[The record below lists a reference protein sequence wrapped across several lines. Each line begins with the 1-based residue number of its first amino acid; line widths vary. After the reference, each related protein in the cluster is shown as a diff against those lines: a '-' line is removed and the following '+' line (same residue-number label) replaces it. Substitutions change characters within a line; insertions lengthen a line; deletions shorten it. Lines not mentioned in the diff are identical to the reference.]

1 MSIRPIFLAATVA
14 VSLWAAADPAVQE
27 AKKLVTAKKYDEA
40 IATLEKAQ
48 KAHPKAVDV
57 QKELAETHLAQAD
70 SFMYNDALPPRM
82 RYPQALRAYRKVLQ
96 YDKTNKKAQEGIA
109 SIEGIYK
116 SMGRP
121 IPQ

>member
-1 MSIRPIFLAATVA
+1 MSIRPILLAATIA

-48 KAHPKAVDV
+48 KAHPKALDV
-57 QKELAETHLAQAD
+57 QKGLAETHLAQAD
-70 SFMYNDALPPRM
+70 SFMYNNALPPRM
-82 RYPQALRAYRKVLQ
+82 KYPQALRAYRKVLQ
-96 YDKTNKKAQEGIA
+96 YDKTNKTAQDGIA

-121 IPQ
+121 ITQ